1 MSNTLIRFRTVL
13 CPVDFSPNTQLT
25 VETAQRIVEQ
35 NEATIV
41 LLHVVESG
49 PVRGAEKRLA
59 GVAKEFLGDKITHR
73 IEVATGKPAVEI
85 LRVAERDSADLIVMA
100 THGRTGVDHLIL
112 GSVAERVVRES
123 PVPVLTV
130 RGAPGKHAHIPESVL
145 L

>member
-1 MSNTLIRFRTVL
+1 MSKALFRTVL
-13 CPVDFSPNTQLT
+13 CPVDFSPNTRLT

-41 LLHVVESG
+41 LLHVVQSG
-49 PVRGAEKRLA
+49 PVRGAEERL
-59 GVAKEFLGDKITHR
+59 GQVAKEFLDDKILRR
-73 IEVATGKPAVEI
+73 IEVAIGKPAVEI

-112 GSVAERVVRES
+112 GSVAQHVVRES

-130 RGAPGKHAHIPESVL
+130 RGGRGKHAHIPESVL

>member
-1 MSNTLIRFRTVL
+1 MSKALVRFRTVL
-13 CPVDFSPNTQLT
+13 CPVDFSPNTRLT

-41 LLHVVESG
+41 LLHVAQSG
-49 PVRGAEKRLA
+49 PVGGVEKRL
-59 GVAKEFLGDKITHR
+59 GRVAEEFLDDKTPRR
-73 IEVATGKPAVEI
+73 IEVAIGKPAVEI
-85 LRVAERDSADLIVMA
+85 LRVAERTSADLIVMA

-112 GSVAERVVRES
+112 GSVAQQVVRES

-130 RGAPGKHAHIPESVL
+130 RGGRGKHPHIPESVL